1 MGQPY
6 IAFSIAALLLSIL
19 LTRAV
24 RDLAVAREWMAAPS
38 SHHIHRKSIPRL
50 GGVAIYLSVVAI
62 AALMVAGSM
71 LWDME
76 FGIEPRTILCI
87 LIPGTLIFLLG
98 LYDDIYSVKPRVKF
112 AVQAVAA
119 VMLYSFGIGKF
130 ELPGMFGFNGLEW
143 LTLPVMIIWVLW
155 ITNAFNLIDG
165 LDGLA
170 AGSSLFSTLTL
181 FTFAV
186 ISGKSTVA
194 ALTLVMA
201 GTILGFLRFNFN
213 PATIFLGD
221 SGSLFLGFMLSALS
235 LAGSVKTPTVIAVAL
250 PIVSFGLPV
259 LETSISIIRRFLSNQ
274 PLFSADR
281 EHIHHKLLE
290 RGLTQRQAVVI
301 LYGVS
306 ALCGLMSLFLLRPG
320 GGIVAIILFTLGV
333 AIWLGVRMLGYYE
346 FNELGRAAQ
355 RTIDQKR
362 IIGNNLALRRA
373 SNKLGEARSLLQIC
387 CILQGAFEANEFD
400 GYQLSVKRAG
410 DQSPLVSEIALLAPV
425 HSGLQQHYAWH
436 KAVDNDENESSLTP
450 NWSLTLELET
460 TDNQSFG
467 CFSLYRTRGD
477 RPLLVDFDLLT
488 CEFRDA
494 LADAVVRVSGCAQQ
508 QTEEIDESSTL
519 HNNVG
524 KFDGEARRVSQ
535 LGFKTA

>member
-1 MGQPY
+1 MSETY
-6 IAFSIAALLLSIL
+6 IAFSIASLMLSAL
-19 LTRAV
+19 LTRIV
-24 RDLAVAREWMAAPS
+24 RDLAVSRQWIVAPS
-38 SHHIHRKSIPRL
+38 SHHIHLGSTPRL
-50 GGVAIYLSVVAI
+50 GGIAIYLSVVTI
-62 AALMVAGSM
+62 AGLMAAGSM
-71 LWDME
+71 IWDMR
-76 FGIEPRTILCI
+76 FGIEPWTILCI

-98 LYDDIYSVKPRVKF
+98 LYDDIHSVKPRVKF
-112 AVQAVAA
+112 AVQALAA
-119 VMLYSFGIGKF
+119 LMLYLFGIGKF

-143 LTLPVMIIWVLW
+143 LTIPVTIIWVLW

-181 FTFAV
+181 FTFSM

-194 ALTLVMA
+194 ALTLIMA
-201 GTILGFLRFNFN
+201 GAILGFLRYNFN

-221 SGSLFLGFMLSALS
+221 SGSLFIGFMLSALS
-235 LAGSVKTPTVIAVAL
+235 LAGSEKTPTIVAVAL
-250 PIVSFGLPV
+250 PIVSFGLPL
-259 LETSISIIRRFLSNQ
+259 LETSLSVIRRFLSNQ

-306 ALCGLMSLFLLRPG
+306 ALCGMLSLFLLRPG
-320 GGIVAIILFTLGV
+320 IGIVAIVLFTLGIAV
-333 AIWLGVRMLGYYE
+333 WLGVKMLGYYE

-362 IIGNNLALRRA
+362 IIANNLALRRA
-373 SNKLGEARSLLQIC
+373 SSKLSEAQSLLQIC

-400 GYQLSVKRAG
+400 GYQLSIERAG
-410 DQSPLVSEIALLAPV
+410 EQSPLVSEIALLAPV
-425 HSGLQQHYAWH
+425 RSGQQHYAWH
-436 KAVDNDENESSLTP
+436 KPIESDVNEPSLTA
-450 NWSLTLELET
+450 NWSFTLELET
-460 TDNQSFG
+460 PGNQRCGSLL
-467 CFSLYRTRGD
+467 LYRTCGD

-488 CEFRDA
+488 REFRAA
-494 LADAVVRVSGCAQQ
+494 LAEAVVRVSQCSEQPAG
-508 QTEEIDESSTL
+508 EEIECGASL
-519 HNNVG
+519 HAGVG
-524 KFDGEARRVSQ
+524 SFEGDARRVSQ

>member
-1 MGQPY
+1 MRQTY
-6 IAFSIAALLLSIL
+6 LAFSIASLLLSIL
-19 LTRAV
+19 ITRAV
-24 RDLAVAREWMAAPS
+24 RDLAVSREWIAAPS
-38 SHHIHRKSIPRL
+38 SHHIHRRSIPRL
-50 GGVAIYLSVVAI
+50 GGVAIYLSVVSM

-71 LWDME
+71 IWNMD
-76 FGIEPRTILCI
+76 FGIEPWTIICI

-112 AVQAVAA
+112 AVQAAAA
-119 VMLYSFGIGKF
+119 VMLYWFGIGKF
-130 ELPGMFGFNGLEW
+130 ELPGMFGFNGLAW

-170 AGSSLFSTLTL
+170 AGSSLFSTVTL
-181 FTFAV
+181 FTFSV

-194 ALTLVMA
+194 AMSLVMA

-221 SGSLFLGFMLSALS
+221 SGSLFLGFMLSALA
-235 LAGSVKTPTVIAVAL
+235 LAGSEKTPTIVAVAL
-250 PIVSFGLPV
+250 PIISFGLPL
-259 LETSISIIRRFLSNQ
+259 LETSISIIRRYLSNQ

-306 ALCGLMSLFLLRPG
+306 ALCGLMSLVLLRPG
-320 GGIVAIILFTLGV
+320 GGIVAIVLFTLCIAV
-333 AIWLGVRMLGYYE
+333 WLGVRMLGYYE

-387 CILQGAFEANEFD
+387 CILQEAFEANEFD
-400 GYQLSVKRAG
+400 GYQLSVERAG
-410 DQSPLVSEIALLAPV
+410 DQSPHVSEIELFAPV
-425 HSGLQQHYAWH
+425 RSGQQHYAWH
-436 KAVDNDENESSLTP
+436 KPAENDSNGLSLTP

-460 TDNQSFG
+460 ADNQRFG
-467 CFSLYRTRGD
+467 SFSLYRTSGD
-477 RPLLVDFDLLT
+477 RPLLVDFNLLT
-488 CEFRDA
+488 CEFRGA
-494 LADAVVRVSGCAQQ
+494 LADAVVCVNGFSEQPADEMERSASIHPGVETFDTDARPVS
-508 QTEEIDESSTL
+508 
-519 HNNVG
+519 H
-524 KFDGEARRVSQ
+524 